1 MAAAGMKIV
10 ADRYIPGIES
20 MLGAH
25 ADVVLLE
32 PDAIHNSNLRG
43 CDALLVRTVTRVDA
57 ALLHDTPVRFVATAT
72 SGQDHVDT
80 AYLAEQG
87 IGFASAAGCNA
98 RPVAE
103 YVLSALAVL
112 CEQTATP
119 LNAMS
124 VGIIGCGHVGSQL
137 DSLLQVLG
145 IQTFL
150 HDPPLAAQGDTRAF
164 VDLDTVLQADVVTL
178 HVPYTEAGAHPTANL
193 IDAARLQQLGPGA
206 LLINTARGGVI
217 DEAALWPAIG
227 ERDLRVVL
235 DVWAS
240 EPMINT
246 ALLESVLIGTPH
258 IAGYSRA
265 AKQRASCRVVQALAE
280 YYGLPVAIPANT
292 ASKGRRLTLAAASSF
307 VEQARLAILVAYDV
321 RTDAAALAR
330 LLCLPPGEQPG
341 YFSALRQDY
350 RLRDEFSSLTL
361 TGATT
366 QARHRFRSLGFDLNV
381 LTTAEDDS
389 G

>member
-1 MAAAGMKIV
+1 MASPGIKIV

-20 MLGAH
+20 TLGAH

-32 PDAIHNSNLRG
+32 PEAIHNSNLRD
-43 CDALLVRTVTRVDA
+43 CDALLVRTATRVDA
-57 ALLHDTPVRFVATAT
+57 ALLHDTPVRFVGTAT

-80 AYLAEQG
+80 AYLAELG

-112 CEQTATP
+112 TEQQGIS
-119 LNAMS
+119 LNAIS
-124 VGIIGCGHVGSQL
+124 VGIIGCGFVGSQL
-137 DSLLQVLG
+137 DSLLQALG
-145 IQTFL
+145 IRTLL
-150 HDPPLAAQGDTRAF
+150 HDPPLAAQGDKRPF

-178 HVPYTEAGAHPTANL
+178 HVPYTETGAQPTANL
-193 IDAARLQQLGPGA
+193 IDAACLQQLGRGA
-206 LLINTARGGVI
+206 VLINTARGGVI
-217 DEAALWPAIG
+217 DEAALWPAIR
-227 ERDLRVVL
+227 ERGLRVVL
-235 DVWAS
+235 DVWTN

-246 ALLESVLIGTPH
+246 ALLEAVVIGTPH

-265 AKQRASCRVVQALAE
+265 AKARASIQMCRALADHFKLTLAAPSI
-280 YYGLPVAIPANT
+280 GARN
-292 ASKGRRLTLAAASSF
+292 KRRLTLAAAASF
-307 VEQARLAILVAYDV
+307 IEQARLAILAAYDV

-330 LLCLPPGEQPG
+330 LFRLPPEEQPG
-341 YFSALRQDY
+341 YFNALRQDY

-361 TGATT
+361 TGTGT
-366 QARHRFRSLGFDLNV
+366 QTRHWFHSLGFDRDAS
-381 LTTAEDDS
+381 TQIEDGS